1 MTTIPSHWL
10 VPTPPRPSQVSRP
23 ETDDEENGSLDNGLI
38 PLRLQQ
44 PSGSDGS
51 SSLSMSSPSAERSNH
66 NPRKRAAEDLGQYA
80 DQVARK
86 LRLTTEAQE
95 ELKSFTQL
103 PAHRQSV
110 WIAAHMLAGNN
121 QISSLVPAESVYRIP
136 TDLEGHIDQTTFL
149 ALVDPQAFNYVTKS
163 NGPVVRVVAYIEKH
177 PSWGL
182 TLRVKSDKSKYSVIK
197 LRIRD
202 KLTQYR
208 NLIKGAIEESMG
220 EAREESS
227 EVVPP
232 GEPVRKDALNVLV
245 LCQRILAVG
254 AKVAP
259 DVKVSME
266 MAARVAYLRFHYKL
280 KVNAG
285 LPKAPAF
292 WDDVDKGLAE
302 VRDTTRGNQEELSRL
317 FSRSLSDDLKIYGQ
331 VKLDHLTAVSP
342 ALLA

>member
-1 MTTIPSHWL
+1 MTTIPYHWL
-10 VPTPPRPSQVSRP
+10 APTPPRPSQVSRP
-23 ETDDEENGSLDNGLI
+23 ETDDEENGSPDNGLL

-51 SSLSMSSPSAERSNH
+51 SSLSMTSPSAERSSH

-103 PAHRQSV
+103 PAPRQSV

-149 ALVDPQAFNYVTKS
+149 ALVDHQAFNYV
-163 NGPVVRVVAYIEKH
+163 YIEKH
-177 PSWGL
+177 ASWGL
-182 TLRVKSDKSKYSVIK
+182 TARVKSDKSKFSVIK

-208 NLIKGAIEESMG
+208 NLLKGAIEESM
-220 EAREESS
+220 
-227 EVVPP
+227 VPP

-280 KVNAG
+280 KVDAR
-285 LPKAPAF
+285 LRF

-302 VRDTTRGNQEELSRL
+302 VRETTRGNREELSRL